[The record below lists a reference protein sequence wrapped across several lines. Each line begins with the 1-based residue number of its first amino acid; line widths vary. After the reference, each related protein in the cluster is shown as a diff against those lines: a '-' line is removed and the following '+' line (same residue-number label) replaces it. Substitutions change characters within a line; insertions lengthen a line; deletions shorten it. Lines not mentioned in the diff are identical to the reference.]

1 MFCRQCGNRLAVGSS
16 FCAGCGAKANVSAA
30 EPDPTRET
38 SNIFNTQTKE
48 FFESLR
54 PAGFFESLFDFSF
67 TSLVTTKL
75 IKVLYGLSIA
85 VLALGS
91 LFFVLIAFS
100 ASSTAGAF
108 MLIFGAPLFFLL
120 GVCYTRVMLEI
131 MIVLFRIAEHTAE
144 IAQQVRTK
152 EARAEIKS
160 SSQ

>member
-1 MFCRQCGNRLAVGSS
+1 MFCRQYGNRLEVGSL
-16 FCAGCGAKANVSAA
+16 FCASCGAKANVSAS
-30 EPDPTRET
+30 EPDPTRAT
-38 SNIFNTQTKE
+38 SDIYKLNA
-48 FFESLR
+48 
-54 PAGFFESLFDFSF
+54 PARGFFESLFDFSF

-100 ASSTAGAF
+100 ASPTAGAF

-144 IAQQVRTK
+144 IAQQGRIK
-152 EARAEIKS
+152 EAPAGVKT

>member
-38 SNIFNTQTKE
+38 SSIFNTQTKE

-54 PAGFFESLFDFSF
+54 PARFESLFDFSF

-144 IAQQVRTK
+144 IAQQVRIK
-152 EARAEIKS
+152 AAPAEIKS